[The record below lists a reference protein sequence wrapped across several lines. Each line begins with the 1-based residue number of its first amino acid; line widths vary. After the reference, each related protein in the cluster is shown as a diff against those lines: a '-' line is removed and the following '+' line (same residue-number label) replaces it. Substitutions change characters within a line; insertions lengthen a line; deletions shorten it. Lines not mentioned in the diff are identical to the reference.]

1 VNNSAV
7 SSSGSLTLSCI
18 GGGRL
23 GSTLCRLFA
32 EQQTLDIA
40 IGQLLNRHL
49 ESASHAVRFI
59 GQGEAVATMNQ
70 LKPADLWLIATP
82 DDKIETVSR
91 ALAETMLLRPGDMV
105 FHCSGSLNSEVL
117 SLPQDQSQSA
127 AEKACL
133 RASVHP
139 IHSFADPA
147 KSVSSFAG
155 SSCAVEGEAAASDY
169 VTRLFSA
176 IGGNCFALRSD
187 KKTLYHAATV
197 MACNNLVAL
206 LASSKQM
213 LAAAD
218 IAADQQDA
226 ILNPLIRQ
234 TVDNYLY
241 HSDARAV
248 LTGPISRGDSDT
260 VAAHLR
266 AIADSDQTQAASW
279 QSVYAALGEVA
290 VEIARQQAYASE
302 DKLDNITQLLANS
315 ANTSD

>member
-1 VNNSAV
+1 MNNSAV

-40 IGQLLNRHL
+40 IGQLLNRDL
-49 ESASHAVRFI
+49 ESSSHAVRFV
-59 GQGEAVATMNQ
+59 GQGEAVAAINQ

-82 DDKIETVSR
+82 DDEIESTSR

-117 SLPQDQSQSA
+117 SLPRNQPQSA
-127 AEKACL
+127 TEKACL

-155 SSCAVEGEAAASDY
+155 SSCAVEGEATASDY
-169 VTRLFSA
+169 ANRLFSA

-187 KKTLYHAATV
+187 KKALYHAATV

-206 LASSKQM
+206 LASSQQM
-213 LAAAD
+213 LTAAD

-234 TVDNYLY
+234 TVDNYLH
-241 HSDARAV
+241 HSDPSAV

-266 AIADSDQTQAASW
+266 AIAASEQTQAASW
-279 QSVYAALGEVA
+279 QSIYAALGEVA
-290 VEIARQQAYASE
+290 MEIARQQAYASE
-302 DKLDNITQLLANS
+302 DELEKIAQLLANKS
-315 ANTSD
+315 S